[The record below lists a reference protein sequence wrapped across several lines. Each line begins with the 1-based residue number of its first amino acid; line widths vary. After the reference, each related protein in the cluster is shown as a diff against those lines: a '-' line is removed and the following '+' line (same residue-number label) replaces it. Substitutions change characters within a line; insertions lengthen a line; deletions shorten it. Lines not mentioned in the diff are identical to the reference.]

1 LKTAKTTRSQWQHG
15 EKNDLNEKLHS
26 GFEDGTTGAM
36 STVFLNAYDLIGKR
50 ITVRTKDEN
59 GVPCEKRGKLA
70 EILEEWH

>member
-1 LKTAKTTRSQWQHG
+1 MIEMKSYTVIL
-15 EKNDLNEKLHS
+15 
-26 GFEDGTTGAM
+26 EDGTTGAM